1 MHNTSAH
8 PWTKNYQ
15 PGVPAEIELPTES
28 LAHMFAR
35 SVAQAGDSPATEFF
49 GRQMSYAELG
59 EQVERVAE
67 GLRRLGVTAGERVAL
82 ILPNCPQHVIAF
94 YAVLRLAPWWWSTI
108 RCIPPANCVTS
119 SRTIRPGW

>member
-1 MHNTSAH
+1 M
-8 PWTKNYQ
+8 
-15 PGVPAEIELPTES
+15 PAEIELPTES

-67 GLRRLGVTAGERVAL
+67 GCAGSV
-82 ILPNCPQHVIAF
+82 
-94 YAVLRLAPWWWSTI
+94 
-108 RCIPPANCVTS
+108 
-119 SRTIRPGW
+119 

>member
-1 MHNTSAH
+1 DGGQPGERVCSQRGRPSWRPMRCVECRRLVQRALVRTARIARIAPKGHDGDMHNTSAH

-59 EQVERVAE
+59 EQV
-67 GLRRLGVTAGERVAL
+67 
-82 ILPNCPQHVIAF
+82 
-94 YAVLRLAPWWWSTI
+94 
-108 RCIPPANCVTS
+108 
-119 SRTIRPGW
+119 